1 MGQMREGVGTV
12 WSGVGG
18 VDEGVYKWVEGGVD
32 QSGWGGGGVGQMRE

>member
-18 VDEGVYKWVEGGVD
+18 VDEGVWWRGGGVD
-32 QSGWGGGGVGQMRE
+32 